1 MGNATHTHFDGVV
14 VNWGERNGSKEIMSV
29 YDSKDKKIFD
39 LSYNKI
45 SDIIY
50 KSYYYKEYYFEV
62 DLFKNIK

>member
-1 MGNATHTHFDGVV
+1 
-14 VNWGERNGSKEIMSV
+14 MSV

-50 KSYYYKEYYFEV
+50 KSYYYKENYFEV
-62 DLFKNIK
+62 DIFGKK